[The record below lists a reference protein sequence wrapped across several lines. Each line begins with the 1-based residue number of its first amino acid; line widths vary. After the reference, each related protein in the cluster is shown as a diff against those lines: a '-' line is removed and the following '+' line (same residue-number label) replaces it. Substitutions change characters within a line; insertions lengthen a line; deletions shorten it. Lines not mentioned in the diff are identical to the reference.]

1 MTLLIVE
8 DEPIHADRFEM
19 LAEQLGYAVAGVYDN
34 AFDALDC
41 FHRSAPDVLLLDINL
56 RGDVDGI
63 QLAERI
69 HRIRPVP
76 VVFVT
81 ALQDDETFALAQRT
95 RPEAFILKPFD
106 SLQLQRAIELA
117 VSRLSEA
124 DAAAPPDFGHND
136 LVLSDCFFVKV
147 RGKLEKVTFDDI
159 LFLEADGRHCL
170 LHTAQGN
177 KFAIR
182 IPLSDLESKLPAA
195 DFARTHRSYVIALR
209 WLKSVDI
216 QNMLVLVKDRPVPL
230 SRSHREAVLGRFEQ
244 L

>member
-19 LAEQLGYAVAGVYDN
+19 LAEQLGYGIAGVCDN

-41 FHRSAPDVLLLDINL
+41 FHRSAPDLLLLDINL
-56 RGDVDGI
+56 RGDINGI
-63 QLAERI
+63 QLAGRI
-69 HRIRPVP
+69 QQIRPVP

-117 VSRLSEA
+117 VSRLSEVGS
-124 DAAAPPDFGHND
+124 AAPPDFGEND

-147 RGKLEKVTFDDI
+147 RGKLEKVTFGDI
-159 LFLEADGRHCL
+159 LYLEADGRHCL
-170 LHTAQGN
+170 LHTAQGH

-182 IPLSDLESKLPAA
+182 IPLSELESKLPAA
-195 DFARTHRSYVIALR
+195 DFARTHRSYVVALR
-209 WLKSVDI
+209 WLKSIDL
-216 QNMLVLVKDRPVPL
+216 QQMLVLVKDRSVPL
-230 SRSHREAVLGRFEQ
+230 SRSHREAILGRFEQ